1 MKKLIALLL
10 ALLMTT
16 FVFAACDS
24 AAEEESSFFEPASE
38 VSSEPISEVS
48 SEPVSE
54 PVSEVDPTVVMPV
67 AVSEKDLEYHAK
79 YMIALLSVGNYSRES
94 ELLPGSILRSFA
106 FMISDEEGIYAK
118 TFNPI
123 SKTDAWYEKQTYSME
138 ELDRVLKTYLG
149 DRPFAEELKK
159 NLGEMAES
167 VTYNAEDNTI
177 EMVGAH
183 FGTGGLEGANRC
195 ILPTKQEGNRITI
208 YYPNAN
214 LQGTEV
220 YGGTVVVVEKFDGGF
235 HYVRVSELTEEEIAH
250 LNEKYFNKA

>member
-1 MKKLIALLL
+1 MKKFLALIL
-10 ALLMTT
+10 ALLTT
-16 FVFAACDS
+16 TLIFTSCDTDGG
-24 AAEEESSFFEPASE
+24 EEESSSFAPATEVSSTTE
-38 VSSEPISEVS
+38 VSSEPISEPA
-48 SEPVSE
+48 SEE
-54 PVSEVDPTVVMPV
+54 DPTVVMPV

-79 YMIALLSVGNYSRES
+79 YMIALLSVGNYSWES
-94 ELLPGSILRSFA
+94 ELLPGNILRSFA
-106 FMISDEEGIYAK
+106 FMISDEKGIYAK

-123 SKTDAWYEKQTYSME
+123 SKTDAWYEKQTYSLE

-149 DRPFAEELKK
+149 DRPFAEALKK

-214 LQGTEV
+214 LQGTEIV
-220 YGGTVVVVEKFDGGF
+220 GGTVVVVEEFDGGF
-235 HYVRVSELTEEEIAH
+235 HYVRVSELTEDEIAH
-250 LNEKYFNKA
+250 LNEKYFDKA